1 VSEPLPEPAHSG
13 ETVEPVDP
21 ARALARKNNLTGLA
35 LLAIYLAIAAGVVV
49 VALIYDS
56 LANY

>member
-1 VSEPLPEPAHSG
+1 MSEPLPEPAHPG
-13 ETVEPVDP
+13 TAVEPVDS
-21 ARALARKNNLTGLA
+21 AQALARKNNLAGLA
-35 LLAIYLAIAAGVVV
+35 LLGVYLLLVAGVVV

>member
-1 VSEPLPEPAHSG
+1 MSEPLPEPVHSG
-13 ETVEPVDP
+13 AAVEPVDP
-21 ARALARKNNLTGLA
+21 ARALARKNNLLGLA
-35 LLAIYLAIAAGVVV
+35 LLGIYLALVAGVVV